1 MLRKPVLRRLYL
13 QIYLTIILSLVFVA
27 IASGLIW
34 GIFGHERANR
44 YIYETTSRFVSLMLP
59 PASAPKLEQSSSLER
74 LGREL
79 DLDISMYDQNGN
91 LIANYGKITRLN
103 PRRWRK
109 SGLHRRRGGPILK
122 LNLSDGRWIVADTRR
137 HRPGNPII
145 YLLGVLGVVT
155 ICVGV
160 AAYPI
165 TRRITKRLEELQKGV
180 DSIGAGELSARV
192 HVHGKDEVAQL
203 AKSFNSAAQKI
214 EKLVNANRMLLANA
228 SHELRTPLSRIRLGL
243 ELNDQ
248 ERTPE
253 RQAALKQ
260 DIAELDELI
269 DEILLM
275 SKLDSG
281 LPSMAMQS
289 VDLIGLVAEECA
301 RHDNCSFNGK
311 APEITGDPRL
321 LQRML
326 RNLIE
331 NALKHGAPPVDVKLD
346 STQKF
351 AIITVSDN
359 GNGIS
364 EADIDKVFEPFY
376 RGSGQQNKNGYGL
389 GLPLVKQ
396 IAEAHNGSV
405 ELVPKIELKSA
416 IQIKLPV

>member
-1 MLRKPVLRRLYL
+1 MLRRLYL
-13 QIYLTIILSLVFVA
+13 QIYLTIILSLIFVA

-79 DLDISMYDQNGN
+79 DLDISLYDQNGN

-103 PRRWRK
+103 SRRWRK

-192 HVHGKDEVAQL
+192 NVHGKDEVAQL

-248 ERTPE
+248 ERTPA

-281 LPSMAMQS
+281 SPSMAMQS

-331 NALKHGAPPVDVKLD
+331 NALKHGAPPVEVKLD

-376 RGSGQQNKNGYGL
+376 RGLGQQNKNGYGL

-396 IAEAHNGSV
+396 IAEAHNGSA
-405 ELVPKIELKSA
+405 ELVPKVEQKSA
-416 IQIKLPV
+416 IQIKLLV